1 MAEGH
6 FSPSPRKENKICT
19 LYPIR
24 YRIHTVQITVNGKL
38 LNFFMFSWKIMKF
51 SCLVWQIIVFLFL
64 VWGLPLNA
72 TDFQNAKKVQ
82 QDVSITEKTRQAI
95 RAGIESGK
103 NIKGEAKEFI
113 ICFTIIGQTRPG
125 HQC

>member
-1 MAEGH
+1 
-6 FSPSPRKENKICT
+6 
-19 LYPIR
+19 
-24 YRIHTVQITVNGKL
+24 
-38 LNFFMFSWKIMKF
+38 
-51 SCLVWQIIVFLFL
+51 VFLFL

-103 NIKGEAKEFI
+103 NIKGEAKVFLCHDRI
-113 ICFTIIGQTRPG
+113 HKTLYICRLL
-125 HQC
+125 